1 MCGIF
6 GFSKSLKIKN
16 YNKLLNHRGPDGF
29 DNKTYKNFI
38 ISNFRLAIIDS
49 DCKSSFPYEDNDLIL
64 SFNGEIYNYLSI
76 KKELIKK
83 KYKFKTNTDT
93 EVFAKAYIEWGNEC
107 FKKMRGMFAALIL
120 IKKNNK
126 LVLVRDTFGIKPI
139 FYYIKNNKIIISS
152 EIKSIKKIIRNQE
165 INYNFIY
172 NYLVNNN
179 YCDNYETIYKDI
191 KSVEPGNILT
201 INQETFATKSEKFVT
216 ININKKN
223 VLDNNE
229 VFEKFETLFKKSIK
243 RCEVSDDHINYGTF
257 ISGGLDS
264 SLVSLYSQKYNTKK
278 PSFFFHHKCE
288 DFNDEYFFAKKISYE
303 ANVKLSTSIMTKKEF
318 PTLLNYLANVC
329 DQPHGGLNNLS
340 SQKSLNLAKKNNVK
354 VIFSGLGSD
363 EIQYGYDYYFKKIK
377 PKIKS
382 PIQGTNYSTNVNLE
396 NLFNW
401 ENQQIISGEYK
412 SPKELMIQDLFGS
425 KLRRGLLFG
434 DHIAMDQS
442 VEVRYPFLDIDLVNF
457 CLSLDQK
464 HHVKNKISKYLS
476 KKLLMKNYPKMKFN
490 LIKKKRPIQTPQTI
504 WLKKYFFNYYLKQ
517 LSKNHFFKHN
527 NFFNFKDIVNYL
539 KKDKTNFNNSI
550 ILWKLICLN
559 EWSKNL

>member
-1 MCGIF
+1 MCGIL
-6 GFSKSLKIKN
+6 GFSKNLKIKK
-16 YNKLLNHRGPDGF
+16 YDQLLNHRGPDGF
-29 DNKTYKNFI
+29 DYKNFI
-38 ISNFRLAIIDS
+38 ISNFRLAIIDT
-49 DCKSSFPYEDNDLIL
+49 DCKTSFPYEDNYLIL

-76 KKELIKK
+76 KKELINKN
-83 KYKFKTNTDT
+83 YKFKTNTDT
-93 EVFAKAYIEWGNEC
+93 EVFAKAYIEWGNKC

-120 IKKNNK
+120 IKKNNQ

-139 FYYIKNNKIIISS
+139 FYYLKNNKIIISS

-179 YCDNYETIYKDI
+179 YCNNDETIFKDI

-201 INQETFATKSEKFVT
+201 INQETFSIKFEKFVT
-216 ININKKN
+216 INTNKKN
-223 VLDNNE
+223 VLDTNE
-229 VFEKFETLFKKSIK
+229 VFEKFETLFKKAIQ
-243 RCEVSDDHINYGTF
+243 RCEVSDNHINYGSF
-257 ISGGLDS
+257 LSGGLDS
-264 SLVSLYSQKYNTKK
+264 SLISLYSQKYNKKK

-288 DFNDEYFFAKKISYE
+288 DFNDDYSFAKRIASE
-303 ANVKLSTSIMTKKEF
+303 ANIKLSTSIMTKKDF
-318 PTLLNYLANVC
+318 PNLLNYLANVC
-329 DQPHGGLNNLS
+329 DQPHGGLNDLS
-340 SQKSLNLAKKNNVK
+340 SQKSLNLAKKNNIK
-354 VIFSGLGSD
+354 VIFSGVGSD

-377 PKIKS
+377 SNIKS
-382 PIQGTNYSTNVNLE
+382 PIQGINNSTNNNLE
-396 NLFNW
+396 KLFNW
-401 ENQQIISGEYK
+401 KNKKNISTEFK
-412 SPKELMIQDLFGS
+412 SPKQLMMQDLFGS

-464 HHVKNKISKYLS
+464 HHVKNKITKYLS
-476 KKLLMKNYPKMKFN
+476 KKLLMKNYPKLHLN
-490 LIKKKRPIQTPQTI
+490 LIKTKRSIQTSQTI
-504 WLKKYFFNYYLKQ
+504 WLKKYFFNYYMKQ
-517 LSKNHFFKHN
+517 LCKNHFFKDN

-539 KKDKTNFNNSI
+539 KKDKTKLNNSI